1 MKTHGLIVFVCLAM
15 AVYQPVS
22 AGETAHYTLAEAELS
37 RAKSDRETA
46 QNGVVRSN
54 QGVYCPVRPVS
65 DHVPVVLYPGNVAGP
80 RT

>member
-1 MKTHGLIVFVCLAM
+1 LIVFVCLAM

-46 QNGVVRSN
+46 QNGVVQTRAYIVRYALYQTMYRLFYT
-54 QGVYCPVRPVS
+54 QGMLPA
-65 DHVPVVLYPGNVAGP
+65 HVLE
-80 RT
+80 